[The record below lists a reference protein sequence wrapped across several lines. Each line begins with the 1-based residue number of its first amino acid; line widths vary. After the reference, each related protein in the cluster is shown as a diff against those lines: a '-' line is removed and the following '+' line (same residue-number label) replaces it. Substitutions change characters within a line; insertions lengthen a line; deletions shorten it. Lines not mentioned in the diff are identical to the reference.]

1 MNGHRYIATL
11 RIFHRRDLSGSL
23 QTILTIPTLPPRSPY
38 HHTAMTRRPYL
49 RPTTYD
55 LRRTYDPLPDII
67 LDLYS
72 IPTSSLS
79 TWVLHIVYIINRSWT
94 SDYSL
99 FCRLLLS
106 VDVVLS
112 FCRTVKY
119 DANETRL
126 FRVTFAPSG
135 SSAFRGRVRTYIHA
149 RECLSLEET
158 VIACRNSTPTSSD
171 QSPLLNVPHSIFQPQ
186 FEVLSFRSVQT
197 QHQLP
202 PNDRSCVRRDVVGKT
217 ADSDI
222 ARGLAAIAFTRTVPQ
237 AGPIN
242 S

>member
-38 HHTAMTRRPYL
+38 HHTAMTRRPCL

-94 SDYSL
+94 SDSL
-99 FCRLLLS
+99 SFVVVCCCLLS
-106 VDVVLS
+106 VVCCVL
-112 FCRTVKY
+112 RGLRGYYYVII
-119 DANETRL
+119 L
-126 FRVTFAPSG
+126 FYPYSYNLSVG
-135 SSAFRGRVRTYIHA
+135 SS
-149 RECLSLEET
+149 
-158 VIACRNSTPTSSD
+158 
-171 QSPLLNVPHSIFQPQ
+171 
-186 FEVLSFRSVQT
+186 
-197 QHQLP
+197 
-202 PNDRSCVRRDVVGKT
+202 
-217 ADSDI
+217 
-222 ARGLAAIAFTRTVPQ
+222 
-237 AGPIN
+237 
-242 S
+242 

>member
-38 HHTAMTRRPYL
+38 HHTAMTRRPCL

-94 SDYSL
+94 SDSL
-99 FCRLLLS
+99 SFVVVCCCLLM
-106 VDVVLS
+106 S
-112 FCRTVKY
+112 FCRSVVQSSTMR
-119 DANETRL
+119 TRL
-126 FRVTFAPSG
+126 SRVTVCAVRILG
-135 SSAFRGRVRTYIHA
+135 SSEGSLPRASWQGTYVHTCMLGSVCHSRKRLSHA
-149 RECLSLEET
+149 GT
-158 VIACRNSTPTSSD
+158 AHQP
-171 QSPLLNVPHSIFQPQ
+171 PL
-186 FEVLSFRSVQT
+186 
-197 QHQLP
+197 
-202 PNDRSCVRRDVVGKT
+202 
-217 ADSDI
+217 
-222 ARGLAAIAFTRTVPQ
+222 
-237 AGPIN
+237 IN
-242 S
+242 PLC